1 MRADQRALIVA
12 TLLGPVALAAPAHAE
27 KRISPYIEVGQIVEA
42 DLANGG
48 DVLTYTAVSA
58 GLEATV
64 RNARTEVQISYR
76 YERRFD
82 YDSNVDVNDTHTG
95 LARIHQQLVPNLLSL
110 EAGGIATRSRVDM
123 RGAAPQP
130 GASSSDNMTQIYSAY
145 VGPTLSTSLGELDI
159 GAAYRFGYTKVE
171 DVTTLR
177 LPTGQERLDGYD
189 DATGHLATASI
200 GMRPG
205 DLPFG
210 WQVSGGFERERAGQL
225 SQHYEGKYVRGD
237 VTVPLSPS
245 LAVVGGVGYEDI
257 EISQRDA
264 LRGPNGAPVIGS
276 DGRFVTDP
284 ASPRQI
290 AYDQDGL
297 IYDAGVM
304 WRPSPRTQ
312 LELRAGR
319 RYGGTTVFGS
329 FNHQLSPASSVSVVI
344 YDGVESFGRLLQDNV
359 SRLPTSFNVAGS
371 RFGGGLNGCVFG
383 SGGGAGG
390 GAGGCLDDVF
400 QSINT
405 ANFRNRGITA
415 MYSASRGPTS
425 IGIGG
430 GYAQRKYFAPV
441 IGNAFSLNGVKD
453 ESWFAQAYYGYALTD
468 HSGVDFNAYL
478 DYYKSGIAGST
489 NVLGAGASGTY
500 YHNFSR
506 NLSASATGSLYS
518 TDQSGFDES
527 LIAQALI
534 AMRLQY

>member
-1 MRADQRALIVA
+1 MIMRADQRALIVGA
-12 TLLGPVALAAPAHAE
+12 LLGSTVLAAPAHAE
-27 KRISPYIEVGQIVEA
+27 KRISPYIEIGQVAEA
-42 DLANGG
+42 DLSNGG

-58 GLEATV
+58 GLEATI

-82 YDSNVDVNDTHTG
+82 YDKNIDVNDTHTG

-110 EAGGIATRSRVDM
+110 DAGGIATRSRVDI
-123 RGAAPQP
+123 RGAAPQA
-130 GASSSDNMTQIYSAY
+130 GASSSDNTSQIYSAY

-171 DVTTLR
+171 DTTILR
-177 LPTGQERLDGYD
+177 LPAGQQRLDGYD
-189 DATGHLATASI
+189 DASAHLANASI

-205 DLPFG
+205 NLPFG
-210 WQVSGGFERERAGQL
+210 WQVSGSFERENAGQL
-225 SQHYEGKYVRGD
+225 SQRYEGKNVRGD
-237 VTVPLSPS
+237 VTVPITPT
-245 LAVVGGVGYEDI
+245 LAVVGGIGYEDI

-264 LRGPNGAPVIGS
+264 VRDANGAPVVGS
-276 DGRFVTDP
+276 DGRFITDP
-284 ASPRQI
+284 ASARQI

-304 WRPSPRTQ
+304 WRPSARTQ
-312 LELRAGR
+312 LEARAGR
-319 RYGGTTVFGS
+319 RYGGTTFFGTLT
-329 FNHQLSPASSVSVVI
+329 HQLSPASGVSVAV

-383 SGGGAGG
+383 STGGT
-390 GAGGCLDDVF
+390 GGCLDDVF

-405 ANFRNRGITA
+405 ANFRNRGVTA
-415 MYSASRGPTS
+415 MYSASRGPIS
-425 IGIGG
+425 LGFGG
-430 GYAQRKYFAPV
+430 GYAQRKYFAPS
-441 IGNAFSLNGVKD
+441 IGNTFSLNGVKD

-468 HSGVDFNAYL
+468 HSGIDFNAYL
-478 DYYKSGIAGST
+478 DYYKSG
-489 NVLGAGASGTY
+489 LAGASSVLGVGGSGSY

-527 LIAQALI
+527 LIAQLQV